1 MTVTIAC
8 GAAGAAGA
16 GAAAAAVSAGGASAA
31 LSAGLLQAAANTIEE
46 TSHIEDRRICS
57 LQVRGLRLCTH
68 ECLLGH
74 IRGTAL
80 PPYRLTALPPH
91 RLARRGEHLGVEAP
105 RVERPAA
112 LRAREPHLGRAEQQG
127 VDLVEIALVALED
140 LVERH
145 AVIA

>member
-57 LQVRGLRLCTH
+57 LQVIGLRLCTH
-68 ECLLGH
+68 ECCWVTFGV
-74 IRGTAL
+74 
-80 PPYRLTALPPH
+80 PPYRLTALPRY
-91 RLARRGEHLGVEAP
+91 RLTALPPARLTVTPDSTTR
-105 RVERPAA
+105 
-112 LRAREPHLGRAEQQG
+112 
-127 VDLVEIALVALED
+127 
-140 LVERH
+140 
-145 AVIA
+145 

>member
-57 LQVRGLRLCTH
+57 LQVRGLRLCTD
-68 ECLLGH
+68 ECCWVTFGV
-74 IRGTAL
+74 
-80 PPYRLTALPPH
+80 PPYRPPALPS
-91 RLARRGEHLGVEAP
+91 RRIARRGEHLGVEAP

-112 LRAREPHLGRAEQQG
+112 LRAGEPHLGRAEQQG